1 MAEQGTVEQLSKYED
16 MRKCMSAKFK
26 LIYHLVIHTVNN
38 KEPRHI
44 WQVSEWKELD
54 CWLQKVEEIVWHSH
68 HQAHIWKM
76 CTGGEGVLKLSE
88 HSPNRSAENTGAIS
102 TEISWITII
111 IIIIINWKG

>member
-44 WQVSEWKELD
+44 
-54 CWLQKVEEIVWHSH
+54 
-68 HQAHIWKM
+68 
-76 CTGGEGVLKLSE
+76 
-88 HSPNRSAENTGAIS
+88 
-102 TEISWITII
+102 
-111 IIIIINWKG
+111 